1 MQQNEKE
8 KGADQFAAETL
19 IPKETYH
26 DFLKTTV
33 SVNQSS
39 ILAYAQEIG
48 IAPGI
53 VVGRLQHDEKI
64 EWNQLNNLKCR
75 LELVENIN

>member
-1 MQQNEKE
+1 M
-8 KGADQFAAETL
+8 
-19 IPKETYH
+19 
-26 DFLKTTV
+26 
-33 SVNQSS
+33 NQSS

-64 EWNQLNNLKCR
+64 EWNQFNNLKCR
-75 LELVENIN
+75 LELVENKN